1 MEEKKQLIKNSK
13 EVSVSLSPWTDKDGN
28 EASFSLF
35 RLHVQESIYGVIPRG
50 EAELVYP
57 RTDKAL
63 EMIKNQE
70 TGTIEIIDNKESGL
84 SYKFNIF
91 ITKRRTFNEILSIEF
106 ICIPGDGTDK
116 NTLEK
121 GKNFYTRLLSETYTD
136 IWSAITASYPGPI
149 RKKVETNV
157 PEVKIY
163 RSNETSY
170 DFVKRLG
177 FSWKNKGVFAFG
189 WDGLLLKEIVGINSF
204 NEQEEYKIRK
214 IFGDRE
220 EWTQISSKNSKYDVA
235 LNIGL
240 FDPWQDPYKDTDKTD
255 LWRSV
260 TPDNKYK
267 ELEPK
272 FVNTSITGERKYTI
286 YSPEYYTMEENR
298 VSCEAFNKAK
308 GYGSIVILGQDMP
321 KDWRLGDAVLY
332 SRKKDDENWD
342 IRDRRCLVASNELFY
357 SQEGSTKTGPH
368 NLPFEWQTVLWG
380 IDTLLKD
387 SQSEPWSK
395 ELEEN
400 TENKES
406 K

>member
-70 TGTIEIIDNKESGL
+70 TGTIEIIDNKENGL

-157 PEVKIY
+157 PEIKIY

-204 NEQEEYKIRK
+204 NEQASKLNCSISYK
-214 IFGDRE
+214 
-220 EWTQISSKNSKYDVA
+220 Y
-235 LNIGL
+235 L
-240 FDPWQDPYKDTDKTD
+240 
-255 LWRSV
+255 
-260 TPDNKYK
+260 
-267 ELEPK
+267 
-272 FVNTSITGERKYTI
+272 SI
-286 YSPEYYTMEENR
+286 
-298 VSCEAFNKAK
+298 
-308 GYGSIVILGQDMP
+308 
-321 KDWRLGDAVLY
+321 
-332 SRKKDDENWD
+332 
-342 IRDRRCLVASNELFY
+342 
-357 SQEGSTKTGPH
+357 
-368 NLPFEWQTVLWG
+368 
-380 IDTLLKD
+380 
-387 SQSEPWSK
+387 
-395 ELEEN
+395 
-400 TENKES
+400 
-406 K
+406 